1 MTTRVVFPGALDLLE
16 HRAREGTCASSHATT
31 GRRTRIG
38 VTRGLVRHS
47 FVQHNLIDNKFQLKL
62 DLMFEDSTLLAL
74 LFHALDPS
82 KSSDFGS
89 QMHIR
94 VYADTIQDMN
104 SI

>member
-1 MTTRVVFPGALDLLE
+1 
-16 HRAREGTCASSHATT
+16 
-31 GRRTRIG
+31 
-38 VTRGLVRHS
+38 
-47 FVQHNLIDNKFQLKL
+47 
-62 DLMFEDSTLLAL
+62 MFEDSTLLAL

-104 SI
+104 SIGPGELQDLISDLHNDG